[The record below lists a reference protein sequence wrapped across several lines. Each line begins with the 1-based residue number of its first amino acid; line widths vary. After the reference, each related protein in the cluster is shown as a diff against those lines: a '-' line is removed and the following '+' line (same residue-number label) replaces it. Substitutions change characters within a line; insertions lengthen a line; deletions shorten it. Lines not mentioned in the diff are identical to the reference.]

1 MRKYCPTIC
10 SPLLWPVPSFLLP
23 NEIYSRVA
31 SVLTLKERQRE
42 VVDEG
47 AQGGKHMPKQSLR
60 LTQVQETQVQLEHTS
75 HHGVV
80 APGAQERVLEVDA
93 VQTQAV

>member
-1 MRKYCPTIC
+1 
-10 SPLLWPVPSFLLP
+10 
-23 NEIYSRVA
+23 
-31 SVLTLKERQRE
+31 
-42 VVDEG
+42 
-47 AQGGKHMPKQSLR
+47 MPKQSLR
-60 LTQVQETQVQLEHTS
+60 LTQVQKTQVQLEHTS